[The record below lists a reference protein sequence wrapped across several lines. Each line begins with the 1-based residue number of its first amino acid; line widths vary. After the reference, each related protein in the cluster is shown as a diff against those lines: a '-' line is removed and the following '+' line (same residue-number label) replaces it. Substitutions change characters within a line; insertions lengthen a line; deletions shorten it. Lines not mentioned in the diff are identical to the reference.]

1 MSFYA
6 IAKGKELGIFHTW
19 AECKMHTDGFKGAVF
34 KKFPTKQEAEKFI
47 VDNTKA
53 KEGRPHSINSDPVFC
68 ITDEWLM
75 SNRTESGGYTKK
87 QLNLLGIEWPPTL
100 GWKNT
105 LIGKDINMATA
116 KEFEIRRAE
125 STVAKPEPDYYV
137 YTDGACSN
145 NGSTDAV
152 AGIGIYFGES
162 DTRNVSEPI
171 EGKQTN
177 NTAELGAFH
186 RLYYIIKDDILLGKH
201 ICIVSDS
208 EYAIRCVTTYGQRC
222 HAEGWR
228 KDIPNM
234 ELVKETYNLYKDSNV
249 TFLHIKAHTGKQ
261 DIHSIGND
269 KADELANKAAG
280 ISTKTYLNVPY
291 AKKDE
296 VKALGAKWDPTIKK
310 WFISGDKTSFAAYII

>member
-6 IAKGKELGIFHTW
+6 IAKGKEVGIFHTW

-34 KKFPTKQEAEKFI
+34 KKFPTKEEAEKFI
-47 VDNTKA
+47 VENTKP
-53 KEGRPHSINSDPVFC
+53 KEAPSPSINSDAMFC
-68 ITDEWLM
+68 ITDEWLT
-75 SNRTESGGYTKK
+75 NNKTERGGYTKK
-87 QLNLLGIEWPPTL
+87 QINLLGIEWPPSL
-100 GWKNT
+100 GWKDM
-105 LIGKDINMATA
+105 LIGKNIDIATA
-116 KEFEIRRAE
+116 KAFETKICD
-125 STVAKPEPDYYV
+125 KPIAPSPDPDYYV

-152 AGIGIYFGES
+152 SGIGIYFGES
-162 DTRNVSEPI
+162 DTRNVSERI

-186 RLYYIIKDDILLGKH
+186 RLYSIIKEDIMLGKY

-228 KDIPNM
+228 KDMPNK
-234 ELVKETYNLYKDSNV
+234 ELVKETYNLYKDSKV

-280 ISTKTYLNVPY
+280 VKTYLNVPY
-291 AKKDE
+291 SKKDE
-296 VKALGAKWDPTIKK
+296 VKALGAKWDPINKK
-310 WFISGDKTSFAAYII
+310 WFISGYIV

>member
-6 IAKGKELGIFHTW
+6 IAKGKEIGIFHTW
-19 AECKMHTDGFKGAVF
+19 AECKLHTDGFKGAVF
-34 KKFPTKQEAEKFI
+34 KKFPTKEEAEQFI
-47 VDNTKA
+47 VNNTTTPQGNA
-53 KEGRPHSINSDPVFC
+53 FDL
-68 ITDEWLM
+68 LM
-75 SNRTESGGYTKK
+75 K
-87 QLNLLGIEWPPTL
+87 PT
-100 GWKNT
+100 
-105 LIGKDINMATA
+105 
-116 KEFEIRRAE
+116 
-125 STVAKPEPDYYV
+125 SEPDYYV

-249 TFLHIKAHTGKQ
+249 RFLHIKAHTGKQ

-280 ISTKTYLNVPY
+280 VKTYLNVPY

-296 VKALGAKWDPTIKK
+296 VKTLGAKWDPTIKK
-310 WFISGDKTSFAAYII
+310 WFITGDKTPFAAYII